1 MNKVDS
7 LIERY
12 KENHILGPT
21 GVLGYLEYEIQCGD
35 GLAKIKEIQEFVNKL
50 ALIDSRYDLFVI
62 NNVNDVEILRQLI
75 IDTKLRGIEGFEE
88 IQKREAELIKQVNE
102 NIDKEIL
109 KKCFEL
115 GSKKI
120 DECYVDSKRVPVTY
134 KGKEI
139 GYHQFGTMHFYNTE
153 DAKEITDKFKDENLY
168 ISSRR
173 IGELKEDN
181 TVHLTGVNLTDT
193 VIKEGV
199 VWVPWKSVTVP
210 ENISRWSRFK
220 MFLRR
225 LFGKKSKYSTKKI
238 INSKYSTIKI
248 DKDGI
253 R

>member
-1 MNKVDS
+1 MEDNLS
-7 LIERY
+7 
-12 KENHILGPT
+12 
-21 GVLGYLEYEIQCGD
+21 
-35 GLAKIKEIQEFVNKL
+35 
-50 ALIDSRYDLFVI
+50 
-62 NNVNDVEILRQLI
+62 NNP
-75 IDTKLRGIEGFEE
+75 FEE
-88 IQKREAELIKQVNE
+88 IQKREAELIKQLNE

-181 TVHLTGVNLTDT
+181 TVHNIQHISDEIRLINDEVAKWNKTNEHNITLTGVNLTDN
-193 VIKEGV
+193 VIKEGI

-225 LFGKKSKYSTKKI
+225 LFGKKSKYSARKI
-238 INSKYSTIKI
+238 INSKYSKIKI

>member
-1 MNKVDS
+1 
-7 LIERY
+7 
-12 KENHILGPT
+12 
-21 GVLGYLEYEIQCGD
+21 
-35 GLAKIKEIQEFVNKL
+35 
-50 ALIDSRYDLFVI
+50 
-62 NNVNDVEILRQLI
+62 
-75 IDTKLRGIEGFEE
+75 
-88 IQKREAELIKQVNE
+88 
-102 NIDKEIL
+102 
-109 KKCFEL
+109 
-115 GSKKI
+115 
-120 DECYVDSKRVPVTY
+120 
-134 KGKEI
+134 
-139 GYHQFGTMHFYNTE
+139 MHFYNTE